1 MVLLVVVEIID
12 KIDEEL
18 LRFPK
23 IYEETIKVVQGK
35 LLRTYNYTSFDQ
47 INYKLESI
55 CEENLES
62 SNKNDKQS

>member
-1 MVLLVVVEIID
+1 MIL
-12 KIDEEL
+12 
-18 LRFPK
+18 
-23 IYEETIKVVQGK
+23 YEETIKVVQGN